1 MAIAD
6 YVEISADDVKS
17 AIAFY
22 RGLFGWR
29 FEKAP
34 GDSDYWFIKTGD
46 EDKPEE
52 ASGGMQK
59 RQMPGQG
66 LTASGG
72 MQKRQMPG
80 QGLTVMIEVP
90 SVDKSLEKL
99 TKLGGKIVMPK
110 NDAMGMV
117 RFAICQDNQ
126 NNVFGVWEPLFIDFH
141 KNRAGNRIENQICN
155 QVHKPDADWRE
166 A

>member
-6 YVEISADDVKS
+6 YVEIPADDVKS

-22 RGLFGWR
+22 RGLFGWK

-34 GDSDYWFIKTGD
+34 G
-46 EDKPEE
+46 
-52 ASGGMQK
+52 
-59 RQMPGQG
+59 
-66 LTASGG
+66 GG

-99 TKLGGKIVMPK
+99 TKLGGKILMPK

-126 NNVFGVWEPLFIDFH
+126 NNVFGVWEPVQ
-141 KNRAGNRIENQICN
+141 K
-155 QVHKPDADWRE
+155 
-166 A
+166 